1 MNTRK
6 LGIGEIIE
14 HACKLKGEDTK
25 IAWLRQND
33 SQALRDILHLTFD
46 TRVKWALPPGDAP
59 FKKNDA
65 LDQEG
70 MLYREARKM
79 HYYLDGAVPGLN
91 QVKRETMFIQ
101 LLEHLAPKDAELM
114 VSVKDKKLPWRGLKP
129 DTILKAFPNLFV
141 PPATK

>member
-1 MNTRK
+1 MNNRK
-6 LGIGEIIE
+6 PGIGEIIE

-25 IAWLRQND
+25 IAWLRQWD

-46 TRVKWALPPGDAP
+46 VRVKFALPTGDCP
-59 FKKNDA
+59 YKKTDQ

-70 MLYREARKM
+70 MLYREAKKM
-79 HYYLDGAVPGLN
+79 HYYIEGMVPGLS

-101 LLEHLAPKDAELM
+101 LLEALAPKDAELM
-114 VSVKDKKLPWRGLKP
+114 ISVKDKKLPWRGLKP
-129 DTILKAFPNLFV
+129 ETVLKAFPNLFV